1 MIENPTPGGD
11 RPSDDTN
18 LPLVDLLSAFLE
30 LSDDTENAGRLMLL
44 SSTGQFVGDA
54 SLSARDIQIAIKALA
69 AAKAFTD
76 ATRDIDIPGQTRVD
90 AYLEADL
97 EEHCLG
103 LDADLLMEMA
113 AQDPNEAVAA
123 FDEITRQPDEG
134 GQS

>member
-1 MIENPTPGGD
+1 MTDNPMPGDG
-11 RPSDDTN
+11 RPSDDVN

-30 LSDDTENAGRLMLL
+30 LSNDTENAGRLMLL

-76 ATRDIDIPGQTRVD
+76 ATADITIPGETKVD

-103 LDADLLMEMA
+103 LDADLLMAMA
-113 AQDPNEAVAA
+113 EEDPTEAVAV
-123 FDEITRQPDEG
+123 FDKVTGQRDEDG
-134 GQS
+134 A

>member
-1 MIENPTPGGD
+1 MTDNPMPGAD
-11 RPSDDTN
+11 RPSDDVN

-76 ATRDIDIPGQTRVD
+76 ATADITIPGETKVD

-103 LDADLLMEMA
+103 LDADLLMAMA
-113 AQDPNEAVAA
+113 EEDPSEAVAV
-123 FDEITRQPDEG
+123 FDKVTGQRDEDG
-134 GQS
+134 A